1 MEHSSTGGL
10 EHSSPMS
17 PIAVYVHI
25 PFCPTKC
32 GYCDFNSYA
41 GSGEDLVERTVAAQ
55 VSEIQRSPWRGRPAS
70 TIFFGGGTPTFL
82 SVRQLLAIF
91 DAVTEAHPPLPGCEI
106 TSEANP
112 GTVDAAKFAAMRL
125 AGFNRV
131 SLGAQS
137 FLDTDL
143 VTLGRIHRSG
153 EIERAVGAA
162 RAAGFENL
170 NLDLM
175 FALPNQSVHAWNRN
189 LDRALA
195 LEPDHLSLYCLT
207 LEPNTPFYK
216 RHLHGELTVPD
227 EDIQAEMYDACLSRV
242 AEAGF
247 EQYEISNFAKP
258 SRECQHNLAYWHG
271 LEYAG
276 YGPGAVGCV
285 KSDAGLRRYTNLK
298 LPERFSAAVE
308 SGKPIFFEEELLG
321 EAELT
326 MEAIMLRLR
335 LNEGLDLDE
344 TNVDL
349 AGLERVRG
357 LGWVDIAADR
367 ARLTPVGRHFC
378 SEVALALVS

>member
-1 MEHSSTGGL
+1 MPSL
-10 EHSSPMS
+10 
-17 PIAVYVHI
+17 AVYVHI

-55 VSEIQRSPWRGRPAS
+55 IAEIQRSPWRGRPAS

-82 SVRQLLAIF
+82 SERQLLSIF
-91 DAVTEAHPPLPGCEI
+91 EAVLEAHPPLPHCEI

-112 GTVDAAKFAAMRL
+112 GTVDAAKFAAMRE

-137 FLDTDL
+137 FQDADL
-143 VTLGRIHRSG
+143 LKLGRVHRSG
-153 EIERAVGAA
+153 EIERAVDAA
-162 RAAGFENL
+162 RSAGFDNL

-175 FALPNQSVHAWNRN
+175 FALPDQSVHAWRRN

-195 LEPDHLSLYCLT
+195 LEPEHLSLYCLT

-227 EDIQAEMYDACLSRV
+227 EDTQTEMYEACLGRM
-242 AEAGF
+242 AEAGYG
-247 EQYEISNFAKP
+247 QYEISNFATP
-258 SRECQHNLAYWHG
+258 GRECRHNLAYWHG

-285 KSDAGLRRYTNLK
+285 QGEAGLRRYTNLK
-298 LPERFSAAVE
+298 LPERYAAAVQA
-308 SGKPIFFEEELLG
+308 GQPICFEEEILG
-321 EAELT
+321 EAELAT
-326 MEAIMLRLR
+326 EAIMLGVR
-335 LNEGLDLDE
+335 LNEGLDLNE
-344 TNVDL
+344 TAVDP
-349 AGLERVRG
+349 AGLERVRK
-357 LGWVDIAADR
+357 LGWIDRCGDR
-367 ARLTPVGRHFC
+367 ARLTPIGQHFC
-378 SEVALALVS
+378 TEVALALLT